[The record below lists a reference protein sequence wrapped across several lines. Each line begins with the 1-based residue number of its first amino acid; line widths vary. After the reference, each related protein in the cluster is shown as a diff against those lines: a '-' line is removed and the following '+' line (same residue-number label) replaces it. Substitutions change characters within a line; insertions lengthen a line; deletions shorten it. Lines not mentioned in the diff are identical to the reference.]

1 MVHVNEAIIRF
12 PDTGKEIL
20 LNDELISTSHSDDFV
35 FCMFGIYPQLENF
48 IFTEKQKEKMLSFG
62 DTALVILDSEEFIK
76 RVIKAAEK
84 AGFSAYFS
92 GVKYYDET
100 TDNANL
106 IIDLLN
112 GMHNVAFWKR
122 NSYAYQQEGRFVFVA
137 GNNTDDHITLEI
149 GDISDISL
157 VFPSEQ
163 VLTGVVTRK
172 EDN

>member
-1 MVHVNEAIIRF
+1 M
-12 PDTGKEIL
+12 
-20 LNDELISTSHSDDFV
+20 
-35 FCMFGIYPQLENF
+35 
-48 IFTEKQKEKMLSFG
+48 
-62 DTALVILDSEEFIK
+62 
-76 RVIKAAEK
+76 IKAAER

-137 GNNTDDHITLEI
+137 DNNTDDHITLEI
-149 GDISDISL
+149 GDISDISTVL
-157 VFPSEQ
+157 PSKM
-163 VLTGVVTRK
+163 VLTAIVEAK
-172 EDN
+172 Q